1 MPESSLISYLIVGF
15 LGAILGS
22 FLLHEYD
29 NYGKTNNRLK
39 LRSRC
44 DHCGEQLKFKNLI
57 PILSFLLQKGKSTC
71 CNKKLSYKY
80 LISEIGLA
88 SFFMVCLYFDN
99 LTTVG
104 LLFPALLLVALID
117 EKFKEIPLVLNI
129 YVLLWISLNSNIG
142 ENLMASALVGLFLL
156 SLYCGYLFLRKTEGI
171 GLGDVILLT
180 SISLYY
186 GLPEIFYLITIS
198 ACLLLLKIIISQKY
212 KEQHAFGSWIVLTF
226 GAFILFQEFY
236 GFVG

>member
-1 MPESSLISYLIVGF
+1 MPESSLIPYLIVGF

-57 PILSFLLQKGKSTC
+57 PILSFLMQKGESTC

-129 YVLLWISLNSNIG
+129 YVILWISLNSNIG
-142 ENLMASALVGLFLL
+142 ENLMASALVGIFLL

-198 ACLLLLKIIISQKY
+198 SCLLLLKIIISQKY

>member
-57 PILSFLLQKGKSTC
+57 PILSFLMQKGKSTC

-99 LTTVG
+99 LTTMG

-198 ACLLLLKIIISQKY
+198 SCLLLLKIIISQKY

-236 GFVG
+236 VFVD

>member
-57 PILSFLLQKGKSTC
+57 PILSFLMQKGKSTC

-104 LLFPALLLVALID
+104 LLLPALLLIALID

-198 ACLLLLKIIISQKY
+198 SCLLLLKIIISQKY

>member
-1 MPESSLISYLIVGF
+1 MPESSLIAYLIVGF

-57 PILSFLLQKGKSTC
+57 PILSFLMQKGESTC

-88 SFFMVCLYFDN
+88 SFFMVCLYFDI
-99 LTTVG
+99 LTTLG
-104 LLFPALLLVALID
+104 LLLPALLLIALID
-117 EKFKEIPLVLNI
+117 VKFKEIPLVLNI
-129 YVLLWISLNSNIG
+129 YVLLWISLNSNFG
-142 ENLMASALVGLFLL
+142 ENLMASAFVGLFLL
-156 SLYCGYLFLRKTEGI
+156 SLYWGYLFLRKTEGI

-198 ACLLLLKIIISQKY
+198 SCLLLLKIIISQKY
-212 KEQHAFGSWIVLTF
+212 NEQHAFGSWIVLTF

-236 GFVG
+236 VFVG

>member
-57 PILSFLLQKGKSTC
+57 PILSFLMQKGESTC
-71 CNKKLSYKY
+71 CNKKLRYKY

-88 SFFMVCLYFDN
+88 SFFMVCLYFDI
-99 LTTVG
+99 LTTLG
-104 LLFPALLLVALID
+104 LLLPALLLIALID

-142 ENLMASALVGLFLL
+142 EHLMASALVGLFLL
-156 SLYCGYLFLRKTEGI
+156 SLYWGYLFLRKTEGI

-198 ACLLLLKIIISQKY
+198 SCLLLLKIIISQKY
-212 KEQHAFGSWIVLTF
+212 NEQHAFGSWIVLTF

-236 GFVG
+236 VFEG

>member
-1 MPESSLISYLIVGF
+1 MPESSLIPYLIVGF

-39 LRSRC
+39 LRSKC

-57 PILSFLLQKGKSTC
+57 PILSFLMQKGKSTC

-88 SFFMVCLYFDN
+88 SFFMVCLYFDI
-99 LTTVG
+99 LTTLG
-104 LLFPALLLVALID
+104 LLLPALLLIALID

-142 ENLMASALVGLFLL
+142 EHLMASALVGLFLL
-156 SLYCGYLFLRKTEGI
+156 SLYWGYLFLRKTEGI

-198 ACLLLLKIIISQKY
+198 SCLLLVKIIISQKY

-236 GFVG
+236 VFEG

>member
-1 MPESSLISYLIVGF
+1 M
-15 LGAILGS
+15 
-22 FLLHEYD
+22 
-29 NYGKTNNRLK
+29 
-39 LRSRC
+39 
-44 DHCGEQLKFKNLI
+44 
-57 PILSFLLQKGKSTC
+57 QKGESTC

-142 ENLMASALVGLFLL
+142 ENLMDSALVGLFLL

-198 ACLLLLKIIISQKY
+198 SCLLLLKIIISQKY

-226 GAFILFQEFY
+226 GTFILFQEFY
-236 GFVG
+236 GFAG

>member
-29 NYGKTNNRLK
+29 NYGKTNNKLK

-44 DHCGEQLKFKNLI
+44 DHCGEQLKVKNLI
-57 PILSFLLQKGKSTC
+57 PNFSFLMQKGRSTC

-80 LISEIGLA
+80 LVSEIGLA

-104 LLFPALLLVALID
+104 LLFPALLLIALID

-142 ENLMASALVGLFLL
+142 EHLVASVLVGLFLL
-156 SLYCGYLFLRKTEGI
+156 SLYWGYLFLRKTEGI

-198 ACLLLLKIIISQKY
+198 SCLLLLKIIISQKY

-236 GFVG
+236 GFVD

>member
-57 PILSFLLQKGKSTC
+57 PILSFLMQKGKSTC
-71 CNKKLSYKY
+71 CNKKLSNKY
-80 LISEIGLA
+80 LISEIVLA

-104 LLFPALLLVALID
+104 LLLPALLLIALID

-142 ENLMASALVGLFLL
+142 EHLMASALVGIFLL
-156 SLYCGYLFLRKTEGI
+156 SLYWGYLFLRKTEGI

-198 ACLLLLKIIISQKY
+198 SCLLLVKIIISQKY

-236 GFVG
+236 VFVG

>member
-1 MPESSLISYLIVGF
+1 MPESTLISYLIVGF

-22 FLLHEYD
+22 FLLHEFD

-57 PILSFLLQKGKSTC
+57 PILSFLMQKGESTC

-198 ACLLLLKIIISQKY
+198 SCLLLLKIIISQKY

-236 GFVG
+236 VFAG

>member
-57 PILSFLLQKGKSTC
+57 PILSFLMQKGKSTC

-88 SFFMVCLYFDN
+88 SFFIVCLYFDN

>member
-57 PILSFLLQKGKSTC
+57 PILSFLMQKGKSTC

-142 ENLMASALVGLFLL
+142 EHLMASALVGIFLL
-156 SLYCGYLFLRKTEGI
+156 SLYWGYLFLRKTEGI

>member
-44 DHCGEQLKFKNLI
+44 DHCGEQLKVKNLI

-104 LLFPALLLVALID
+104 LLFPALLLIALID

-129 YVLLWISLNSNIG
+129 YILLWISLNSNIG
-142 ENLMASALVGLFLL
+142 EHLMASALVGLFLL
-156 SLYCGYLFLRKTEGI
+156 SLYWGYLFLRKVEGI

-198 ACLLLLKIIISQKY
+198 SCLLLLKIIISQRY

-236 GFVG
+236 VFVG

>member
-1 MPESSLISYLIVGF
+1 MPESSLVSYLIVGF

-57 PILSFLLQKGKSTC
+57 PILSFLMQKGESTC

-129 YVLLWISLNSNIG
+129 YVLLWISLNSNID

>member
-29 NYGKTNNRLK
+29 NYGKANNRLK
-39 LRSRC
+39 LRSKC
-44 DHCGEQLKFKNLI
+44 DHCGKQLKVKNLI
-57 PILSFLLQKGKSTC
+57 PILSFLMQKGKSTC
-71 CNKKLSYKY
+71 CSKRLSYKY

-88 SFFMVCLYFDN
+88 GFLMICLYFDD

-129 YVLLWISLNSNIG
+129 YILLWISLNSNIG
-142 ENLMASALVGLFLL
+142 ENLVASVLVGLFLL
-156 SLYCGYLFLRKTEGI
+156 SLYWGYLFLRKTEGI

-198 ACLLLLKIIISQKY
+198 SCLLLLKIIISQKY
-212 KEQHAFGSWIVLTF
+212 KDQHAFGSWIVLTF
-226 GAFILFQEFY
+226 GAFILYQEFY
-236 GFVG
+236 VFVG

>member
-57 PILSFLLQKGKSTC
+57 PILSFLMQKGKSTC

-236 GFVG
+236 VFVD

>member
-1 MPESSLISYLIVGF
+1 MPESSLILYLIVGF

-57 PILSFLLQKGKSTC
+57 PILSFLMQKGKSSC

>member
-44 DHCGEQLKFKNLI
+44 DPCGEQLKFKNLI
-57 PILSFLLQKGKSTC
+57 PILSFLMQKGESTC

-236 GFVG
+236 VFVG

>member
-57 PILSFLLQKGKSTC
+57 PILSFLMQKGKSTC

-226 GAFILFQEFY
+226 GAFIFFQEFY
-236 GFVG
+236 GCVG

>member
-1 MPESSLISYLIVGF
+1 MPESSLIPYLIVGF

-44 DHCGEQLKFKNLI
+44 DHCGEQLRFKNLI

-71 CNKKLSYKY
+71 CYKKLSYKY
-80 LISEIGLA
+80 LISAIGLA
-88 SFFMVCLYFDN
+88 SFFMVCLYFDI
-99 LTTVG
+99 LTTLG
-104 LLFPALLLVALID
+104 LLLPALLLIALID

-142 ENLMASALVGLFLL
+142 EHLMASALVGLFLL
-156 SLYCGYLFLRKTEGI
+156 SLYWGYLFLRKTEGI

-198 ACLLLLKIIISQKY
+198 SCLLLLKIIISQKY

>member
-1 MPESSLISYLIVGF
+1 M
-15 LGAILGS
+15 
-22 FLLHEYD
+22 
-29 NYGKTNNRLK
+29 
-39 LRSRC
+39 
-44 DHCGEQLKFKNLI
+44 
-57 PILSFLLQKGKSTC
+57 QKGESTC

-198 ACLLLLKIIISQKY
+198 SCLLLVKIIISQKY

>member
-57 PILSFLLQKGKSTC
+57 PILSFLMQKGKSTC

-198 ACLLLLKIIISQKY
+198 SCLLLVKIIISQKY
-212 KEQHAFGSWIVLTF
+212 NEHHAFGSWIVLTF

-236 GFVG
+236 VFVG

>member
-44 DHCGEQLKFKNLI
+44 DHCGEQLKFRNLI
-57 PILSFLLQKGKSTC
+57 PILSFLMQKGESTC

>member
-39 LRSRC
+39 LRSKC

-57 PILSFLLQKGKSTC
+57 PILSFLMQKGKSTC

-226 GAFILFQEFY
+226 GVFILFQEFY

>member
-57 PILSFLLQKGKSTC
+57 PILSFLMQKGESTC

-236 GFVG
+236 EFAG

>member
-57 PILSFLLQKGKSTC
+57 PILSFLMQKGESTC

-88 SFFMVCLYFDN
+88 SFFMICLYFDN

-104 LLFPALLLVALID
+104 LLLPALLLIALID

-226 GAFILFQEFY
+226 GAFILYQEFY
-236 GFVG
+236 VFVG

>member
-1 MPESSLISYLIVGF
+1 MPESSLIPYLIVGF

-44 DHCGEQLKFKNLI
+44 DHCGEQLRFKNLI

-88 SFFMVCLYFDN
+88 SFFMVCLYFDI
-99 LTTVG
+99 LTTLG
-104 LLFPALLLVALID
+104 LLLPALLLIALID

-142 ENLMASALVGLFLL
+142 EHLMASALVGLFLL
-156 SLYCGYLFLRKTEGI
+156 SLYWGYLFLRKTEGI

-198 ACLLLLKIIISQKY
+198 SCLLLLKIIISQKY

-236 GFVG
+236 VFEG

>member
-57 PILSFLLQKGKSTC
+57 PILSFLMQKGKSTC

-198 ACLLLLKIIISQKY
+198 ACLLLLKIIIFQKY

>member
-57 PILSFLLQKGKSTC
+57 PILSFLMQKGKSTC

-198 ACLLLLKIIISQKY
+198 SCLLLLKITISQKY

>member
-44 DHCGEQLKFKNLI
+44 DHCGEQLKFKNLV
-57 PILSFLLQKGKSTC
+57 PILSFLMQKGKSTC

-88 SFFMVCLYFDN
+88 SFFVVCLYFDN

-104 LLFPALLLVALID
+104 LLFPALLLIALID
-117 EKFKEIPLVLNI
+117 EKFKEIPLILNI
-129 YVLLWISLNSNIG
+129 YVLLWVCLNSNIG
-142 ENLMASALVGLFLL
+142 EHLMASALVGLFLL
-156 SLYCGYLFLRKTEGI
+156 SLYLGYLFLRKTEGI
-171 GLGDVILLT
+171 GLGDLILLT

-186 GLPEIFYLITIS
+186 GLPEIFYLMTIS
-198 ACLLLLKIIISQKY
+198 SCLLLLKIIISQKY

-236 GFVG
+236 VFVG

>member
-1 MPESSLISYLIVGF
+1 MPESSLIPYLIVGF

-44 DHCGEQLKFKNLI
+44 DHCGEQLRFKNLI

-88 SFFMVCLYFDN
+88 SFFMVCLYFDS
-99 LTTVG
+99 LTTLG
-104 LLFPALLLVALID
+104 LLLPALLLIALID

-142 ENLMASALVGLFLL
+142 EHLMASALVGLFLL
-156 SLYCGYLFLRKTEGI
+156 SLYWGYLFLRKTEGI

-198 ACLLLLKIIISQKY
+198 SCLLLLKIIISQKY

-236 GFVG
+236 VFEG

>member
-1 MPESSLISYLIVGF
+1 MPESSLILYLIVGF

-57 PILSFLLQKGKSTC
+57 PILSFLMQKGESTC

>member
-57 PILSFLLQKGKSTC
+57 PILSFLMQKGESTC

>member
-57 PILSFLLQKGKSTC
+57 PILSFLMQKGESTC

-142 ENLMASALVGLFLL
+142 ENLMASVLIGLFLL

>member
-29 NYGKTNNRLK
+29 NYGKTDNRLK

-57 PILSFLLQKGKSTC
+57 PILSFLMQKGKSTC

>member
-1 MPESSLISYLIVGF
+1 M
-15 LGAILGS
+15 
-22 FLLHEYD
+22 
-29 NYGKTNNRLK
+29 
-39 LRSRC
+39 
-44 DHCGEQLKFKNLI
+44 
-57 PILSFLLQKGKSTC
+57 QKGESTC

-142 ENLMASALVGLFLL
+142 EHLMASALVGLFLL
-156 SLYCGYLFLRKTEGI
+156 SLYWGYLFLRKTEGI

>member
-29 NYGKTNNRLK
+29 NYGKTNNKLK

-44 DHCGEQLKFKNLI
+44 DHCGEQLKVKNLI
-57 PILSFLLQKGKSTC
+57 PNFSFLMQKGRSTC

-80 LISEIGLA
+80 LVSEIGLA

-104 LLFPALLLVALID
+104 LLFPALLLIALID

-129 YVLLWISLNSNIG
+129 YVLLWISLNSDIG

-156 SLYCGYLFLRKTEGI
+156 SLYWGYLFLRKTEGI

-198 ACLLLLKIIISQKY
+198 SCLLLLKIIISQKY

-236 GFVG
+236 GFVD

>member
-29 NYGKTNNRLK
+29 NYGKTDNRLK

-57 PILSFLLQKGKSTC
+57 PILSFLMQKGESTC

-104 LLFPALLLVALID
+104 LLLPALLLIALID

>member
-1 MPESSLISYLIVGF
+1 MPESSLITYLIVGF

-57 PILSFLLQKGKSTC
+57 PILSFLMQKGESTC

-198 ACLLLLKIIISQKY
+198 SCLLLVKIIISQKY

-236 GFVG
+236 VFVG